1 MASSCTAL
9 FYYQLLTNH
18 SITRIFM
25 NTETNNIG
33 KVALVFGG
41 SRGIGAAA
49 VRRLSRDGFSV
60 GLTYVSRPDSAQD
73 VVDAIVAGGGQA
85 FAVQADSADATA
97 IRTAVEKVTAHFGR
111 LDVVVVNAGIL
122 RLGLVDTFTLADLD
136 QVLQVNIR
144 GVYLAIQAA
153 VAHMGENGSVITIG
167 SNSAVRPLVPIG
179 TVYGM
184 SKAAVAAMI
193 KGLALDLAPRNIR
206 VNNIQP
212 GPIETDMT
220 AEHIEHIKDLVPLG
234 RVGKTED
241 VAELVSYLA
250 GASSRYM
257 TGSSLTIDGGMT
269 L

>member
-1 MASSCTAL
+1 
-9 FYYQLLTNH
+9 
-18 SITRIFM
+18 M
-25 NTETNNIG
+25 NTDTRNKE

-49 VRRLSRDGFSV
+49 VRRLSRDGFSI
-60 GLTYVSRPDSAQD
+60 GFTYVSRPDSAKHI
-73 VVDAIVAGGGQA
+73 VDAVVADGGRA
-85 FAVQADSADATA
+85 FSVQADSADATA
-97 IRTAVEKVTAHFGR
+97 IRMAVEKVMAHFGR

-122 RLGLVDTFTLADLD
+122 RVGMVDAFTLADLD
-136 QVLQVNIR
+136 QVLQVNVR
-144 GVYLAIQAA
+144 GVYVAIQAA
-153 VAHMGENGSVITIG
+153 VAHMGENGRVITIG
-167 SNSAVRPLVPIG
+167 SNTAIRPLTPIG

-184 SKAAVAAMI
+184 SKAAVAAMV
-193 KGLALDLAPRNIR
+193 KGLALDLAPRGIR

-220 AEHIEHIKDLVPLG
+220 AEHIDRIKGMVPLG
-234 RVGKTED
+234 QVGQTED

-250 GASSRYM
+250 SASSRYM